1 MKRSIGSNETLKRR
15 RRECNEG
22 IKGKKW
28 KGRIEMKRKS
38 DRDDKVKRDEEL
50 RTQKSRAEKEK

>member
-38 DRDDKVKRDEEL
+38 DRDDKVKRDED
-50 RTQKSRAEKEK
+50 TQKQSGKEVK